1 MNYGR
6 RFVTLYRG
14 QGSKLSRRKINGRRQ
29 NCCLRRPYKWA
40 ERRREAEGKE
50 ERERYTHLS
59 AEFQRKAGGDMKA
72 FLNEQYSEIE
82 ENNRMGKTRDLFKKQ
97 RYQGNI
103 SCKGG
108 QNKGQ
113 K

>member
-1 MNYGR
+1 MAKWYSEEA
-6 RFVTLYRG
+6 FQTADE
-14 QGSKLSRRKINGRRQ
+14 RRKV
-29 NCCLRRPYKWA
+29 K
-40 ERRREAEGKE
+40 GKGN
-50 ERERYTHLS
+50 RERYTQLN